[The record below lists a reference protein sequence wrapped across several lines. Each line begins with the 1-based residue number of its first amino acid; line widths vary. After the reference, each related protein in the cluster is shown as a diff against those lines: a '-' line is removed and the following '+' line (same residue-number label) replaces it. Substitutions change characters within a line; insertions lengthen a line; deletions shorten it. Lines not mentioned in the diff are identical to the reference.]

1 MQQLVRDWTV
11 PLARKRGWKR
21 FCEIGASFG
30 LTSDEILKLPDISYT
45 IVDPCFDADLALKY
59 AGDARVTVKKSISL
73 DALPNLGGVYDCI
86 LIDGD
91 HNWYTVFNELRLI
104 RERGLLRKGGMIF
117 FHDVE
122 WPYGRR
128 DMYYQPD
135 TIPPEYRQEYERK
148 GIIRGQS
155 QLVGSEGANGH
166 LCNAV
171 HEGGSRNGVLTAI
184 EDFVAEHPTEYL
196 FCRLQQ
202 QYGLGI
208 LQFRNKRLSEDL
220 SFFLLQ
226 TKVGM
231 YDFRKAPRA
240 SVGRALR
247 SIARGPKT

>member
-1 MQQLVRDWTV
+1 M
-11 PLARKRGWKR
+11 
-21 FCEIGASFG
+21 
-30 LTSDEILKLPDISYT
+30 KLPDISHT
-45 IVDPCFDADLALKY
+45 IIDPCFDADLALKY
-59 AGDARVTVKKSISL
+59 AGDLRVTVKKSNSL
-73 DALPNLGGVYDCI
+73 DALPNLDGVYDCI

-104 RERGLLRKGGMIF
+104 RERALLRRGGMIF

-135 TIPPEYRQEYERK
+135 TIPPEYRQKYERK

-155 QLVGSEGANGH
+155 QLVDSEGANKH

-184 EDFVAEHPTEYL
+184 EDFTAEHTAEYH
-196 FCRLQQ
+196 FCRLKQ

-208 LQFRNKRLSEDL
+208 LQRRSKRLSEDL
-220 SFFLLQ
+220 SFLLLQ
-226 TKVGM
+226 IEVGM
-231 YDFRKAPRA
+231 FPLYRATRSWLGRAFRKLLRRPKSVTTANPPPSETGAP
-240 SVGRALR
+240 
-247 SIARGPKT
+247 PTP